1 MKTIREI
8 QDEIQILKREKNIAV
23 AAHAYQSREIL
34 EIADYTGD
42 SFKLSVDLAETKAK
56 TVVLCGVRFMA
67 ETAKLLCPD
76 KRVVLAHP
84 GCRCAMAAQISPEY
98 VREYKAA
105 HPGCTAVCYIN
116 TTAAL
121 KAECD
126 VCVTSS
132 SALKIVEG
140 LPEGEILFVPD
151 RNLGGYVSGKN
162 PGKAMTLYN
171 GCCPVHDAVT
181 AQETRE
187 ALALHPNAR
196 LLVHPECRDEV
207 TALADYVGSTSGI
220 MQYAQ
225 ESAEKEFIIG
235 TEVSIVDSL
244 SYMLPDKR
252 FYLLSPKLLC
262 PDMRIT
268 SLMDV
273 YRAVRGEGG
282 EEILLD
288 PSVEAGAR
296 RCIDRMISLG

>member
-1 MKTIREI
+1 MKTIRAI
-8 QDEIQILKREKNIAV
+8 QDEIQVLKKEKNIAV
-23 AAHAYQSREIL
+23 AAHSYQSREIL

-42 SFKLSVDLAETKAK
+42 SFKLSVDLAGTGAQ
-56 TVVLCGVRFMA
+56 TVILCGVHFMA
-67 ETAKLLCPD
+67 ETAKLLCPE
-76 KRVVLAHP
+76 KRIVLAHP
-84 GCRCAMAAQISPEY
+84 GCGCAMAAQISPEY

-132 SALKIVEG
+132 SALKIVES
-140 LPEGEILFVPD
+140 LPDGEILFVPD
-151 RNLGGYVSGKN
+151 RNLGGYVEGKN
-162 PGKAMTLYN
+162 PAKGMTLYN

-181 AQETRE
+181 EEEVRA
-187 ALALHPNAR
+187 AISLHPNAR
-196 LLVHPECRDEV
+196 LLVHPECRAEV
-207 TALADYVGSTSGI
+207 AALADYVGSTSGI
-220 MQYAQ
+220 MEYAHK
-225 ESAEKEFIIG
+225 SAETEFIIG

-273 YRAVRGEGG
+273 YRAMRGEGG

-296 RCIDRMISLG
+296 RCIDRMIALG